1 MLNAIVIPPQQLP
14 QDSVIAVE
22 QHSNLPGTAGW
33 VQGNQGLNQPAYLR
47 NVQFVWSPTGD
58 LWQTQPQT
66 KLCRNRQVVYRQFI
80 RILLGKR
87 HMVLAECVQMN
98 TFSLS
103 VKRHP
108 INLDFWIHI
117 RSGVIQ

>member
-1 MLNAIVIPPQQLP
+1 MLNAIVKPPHQLLKN
-14 QDSVIAVE
+14 SVIAVE

-33 VQGNQGLNQPAYLR
+33 ALCNQGQQQPAYLR
-47 NVQFVWSPTGD
+47 NVQFVWSPAGD
-58 LWQTQPQT
+58 LWQAQPQT
-66 KLCRNRQVVYRQFI
+66 KLCGYRQFI
-80 RILLGKR
+80 RMLLGKR
-87 HMVLAECVQMN
+87 HMVLAECVQLN